1 MKGIRLPAPGD
12 PDAPKY
18 WLHNTDGVLVPAV
31 NRLIKGY
38 PLSVA
43 DIGAIRAYLRQW
55 IWSPVWD
62 KNPTLDDAGAERL
75 GAFRESLD
83 RLATAPE
90 INHWIRALVDEGMDP
105 L

>member
-31 NRLIKGY
+31 NRLIKGF
-38 PLSVA
+38 PLSVQ
-43 DIGAIRAYLRQW
+43 DTGAIRAYLRQW
-55 IWSPVWD
+55 IWSPVWER
-62 KNPTLDDAGAERL
+62 NPKMDAAGFARLAEL
-75 GAFRESLD
+75 RESVGGLE
-83 RLATAPE
+83 TAPE
-90 INHWIRALVDEGMDP
+90 INHWIRLVVDEGMDP